1 MIFLGRERKGM
12 GKLGK
17 KARKFAKKNLQSV
30 LKRQRKVKSF
40 FKKKASKRDGRA
52 QAEDSDGERE
62 EKYSGRNN
70 EVEDFKDISLDIVF
84 GEDDSDMDGDDSDSD
99 GYLSE
104 DTSCSY
110 NGETRIENHL
120 EEYNG
125 GGDLS
130 VQNKEIHLELA
141 KKMKRLNN
149 LKAKDPE
156 FAKFLESNK
165 EHLQT
170 LRDEENY
177 SDEEESDEDGREST
191 NKMGNLSSS
200 TVDSLCELV
209 KEQNNVPAFVRLLN
223 GYRAACH
230 YGSESPTIVEDSHT
244 FCKILTFML
253 HEADNI
259 FRKILGI
266 SGSNDRKEAILELK
280 NTSKWKT
287 LKPVVKSYLRSTLF
301 LLNEVTD
308 SQILAFAL
316 TRLKASIV
324 FFAAFPPLL
333 GRLIKISVHLWA
345 TGKGTLSACSLLIIK
360 DVAVV
365 FNSNCFETCM
375 IKAYKAFI
383 DHCKF
388 VDPVLFKHQQFL
400 KSSFIELCSQDLQ
413 KAYSKAVVSI
423 QQLAKILQL
432 GLRTKK
438 EAVKKICS
446 WQYANCVDLWVAFI
460 SLNIHDYDL
469 QPLLYTII
477 QIING
482 VAVLFPGP
490 RYMPLRVKCIQWLNT
505 LSEPSGVFIPI
516 TSLVL
521 DILEYK
527 IGKESSKPG
536 KDFSFSSAVK
546 LPKHWLKSRNFQ
558 DECVFSAI
566 ELLAVH
572 FAQWSYHISFPDL
585 ATIPLIYLRKFYE
598 TTTIESLRRVV
609 KRFIDQVEQNI
620 EFVRKKRDEVTFSPN
635 DQQSVESFLQLEK
648 CGGNAPFTKYYTSV
662 IEKAGSRNLLMNGK
676 ISSLEQ
682 KKSKGKR
689 QQTPKNAIKVDL
701 AVNAEG
707 NSH

>member
-52 QAEDSDGERE
+52 QAEDSDGETE

-84 GEDDSDMDGDDSDSD
+84 GEEDSDMDGDDSDSD

-266 SGSNDRKEAILELK
+266 SGSNDRKEVILELK

-505 LSEPSGVFIPI
+505 LSESSGVFIPI

-689 QQTPKNAIKVDL
+689 QQTPKNAMNVDL

>member
-1 MIFLGRERKGM
+1 M

-30 LKRQRKVKSF
+30 LKRQRKVKTF
-40 FKKKASKRDGRA
+40 FKKKASKRDEKA
-52 QAEDSDGERE
+52 QVEDSDGERE

-70 EVEDFKDISLDIVF
+70 EVEDFKDISLDAVF
-84 GEDDSDMDGDDSDSD
+84 DEDDSDMDGDDSDSD

-125 GGDLS
+125 DDDLS
-130 VQNKEIHLELA
+130 VQKKEIHLELA

-191 NKMGNLSSS
+191 NEMGKWNSS
-200 TVDSLCELV
+200 TVDSLCKLV

-244 FCKILTFML
+244 FSKILTFMF

-266 SGSNDRKEAILELK
+266 SESNGRKEAILELK

-287 LKPVVKSYLRSTLF
+287 LKPIVKSYLRSTLF

-308 SQILAFAL
+308 SQILAFTL
-316 TRLKASIV
+316 TRLRASIV
-324 FFAAFPPLL
+324 FFAAFPLLL
-333 GRLIKISVHLWA
+333 GRLVKISVHLWA

-360 DVAVV
+360 DVATV

-388 VDPVLFKHQQFL
+388 VEPVLFKHQQFL

-413 KAYSKAVVSI
+413 KAYNKAMVSI

-432 GLRTKK
+432 GLRTKKK

-460 SLNIHDYDL
+460 SLNIRDYDL

-490 RYMPLRVKCIQWLNT
+490 RYMPLRVKCVQWLNA
-505 LSEPSGVFIPI
+505 LSVSSGVFIPI

-558 DECVFSAI
+558 DECFFSAI

-585 ATIPLIYLRKFYE
+585 ATIPLIYLRKFHE
-598 TTTIESLRRVV
+598 LTTIESLRRVV

-620 EFVRKKRDEVTFSPN
+620 EFVRKKRDEVSFSPN
-635 DQQSVESFLQLEK
+635 DQQSAESFLQLEK
-648 CGGNAPFTKYYTSV
+648 SGGNAPFTKYYASV
-662 IEKAGSRNLLMNGK
+662 IEKAGSRNLVMNGK

-689 QQTPKNAIKVDL
+689 QQIPKNAMDVDL
-701 AVNAEG
+701 TVNAEG

>member
-1 MIFLGRERKGM
+1 M

-30 LKRQRKVKSF
+30 LKRQRKVKTF
-40 FKKKASKRDGRA
+40 FKKKASKRNEKA
-52 QAEDSDGERE
+52 QVEDSDGERE

-70 EVEDFKDISLDIVF
+70 EVEDFKDISLDAVF
-84 GEDDSDMDGDDSDSD
+84 DEDDSDMEGDDSDSD

-125 GGDLS
+125 DLS
-130 VQNKEIHLELA
+130 VQKKQIHLELA

-191 NKMGNLSSS
+191 NEMGKWNSS
-200 TVDSLCELV
+200 TVDSLCKLV

-244 FCKILTFML
+244 FSKILTFMF

-266 SGSNDRKEAILELK
+266 SESNDRKEAILELK

-287 LKPVVKSYLRSTLF
+287 LKPIVKSYLRSTLF

-308 SQILAFAL
+308 SQILAFTL
-316 TRLKASIV
+316 TRLRASIV
-324 FFAAFPPLL
+324 FFAAFPLLL
-333 GRLIKISVHLWA
+333 GRLVKISVHLWA

-360 DVAVV
+360 DVASV

-388 VDPVLFKHQQFL
+388 VEPVLFKHQQFL

-413 KAYSKAVVSI
+413 KAYNKAMVSI

-432 GLRTKK
+432 GLRTKKK

-460 SLNIHDYDL
+460 SLNIRDYDL

-490 RYMPLRVKCIQWLNT
+490 RYMPLRVKCVQWLNA
-505 LSEPSGVFIPI
+505 LSVSSGVFIPI

-585 ATIPLIYLRKFYE
+585 ATIPLIYLRKFHE
-598 TTTIESLRRVV
+598 LTTIESLRRVV

-635 DQQSVESFLQLEK
+635 DQQSAESFLQLEK
-648 CGGNAPFTKYYTSV
+648 SGGNAPFTKYYASV
-662 IEKAGSRNLLMNGK
+662 IEKAGSRNLVMNGK

-689 QQTPKNAIKVDL
+689 QQIPKNAMDVDL
-701 AVNAEG
+701 TVNAEG

>member
-40 FKKKASKRDGRA
+40 FKKKASKRDERA

-70 EVEDFKDISLDIVF
+70 EVEDFKDISLDTVF

-177 SDEEESDEDGREST
+177 SDEEESDEDGRESK

-244 FCKILTFML
+244 FCKILAFML

-388 VDPVLFKHQQFL
+388 VEPVLFKHQQFL

-413 KAYSKAVVSI
+413 KAYSKAMVST

-505 LSEPSGVFIPI
+505 LSESSGVFIPI

-527 IGKESSKPG
+527 IGKESLKPG

-598 TTTIESLRRVV
+598 TTTIEGLRRVV

-689 QQTPKNAIKVDL
+689 QQTPKNAMNVDL

>member
-1 MIFLGRERKGM
+1 M

-40 FKKKASKRDGRA
+40 FKKKASKRDERA

-70 EVEDFKDISLDIVF
+70 EVEDFKDISLDTVF

-177 SDEEESDEDGREST
+177 SDEEESDEDGRESK

-200 TVDSLCELV
+200 TVDSLCEVV

-230 YGSESPTIVEDSHT
+230 YGSESPTIVEESHT

-287 LKPVVKSYLRSTLF
+287 LKPAVKSYLRSTLF

-388 VDPVLFKHQQFL
+388 VEPVLFKHQQFL

-413 KAYSKAVVSI
+413 KAYSKAMVST

-505 LSEPSGVFIPI
+505 LSESSGVFIPI

-598 TTTIESLRRVV
+598 TTTIEGLRRVV

-689 QQTPKNAIKVDL
+689 QQTPKNAMKLDL

>member
-1 MIFLGRERKGM
+1 M

-40 FKKKASKRDGRA
+40 FKKKASKRDERA

-70 EVEDFKDISLDIVF
+70 EVEDFKDISLDSVF
-84 GEDDSDMDGDDSDSD
+84 AEDDSDMDGDDSDSD

-125 GGDLS
+125 GDDLS

-141 KKMKRLNN
+141 KKIKRLNN

-191 NKMGNLSSS
+191 DKMGNLSSS

-287 LKPVVKSYLRSTLF
+287 LKPLVKSYLRSTLF

-308 SQILAFAL
+308 SQILALAL

-388 VDPVLFKHQQFL
+388 VEPVLFKHQQFL

-413 KAYSKAVVSI
+413 KAYSKAMVSI

-505 LSEPSGVFIPI
+505 LSESSGVFIPI

-527 IGKESSKPG
+527 IGKEGSKPG

-566 ELLAVH
+566 ELLAAH

-585 ATIPLIYLRKFYE
+585 ATIPLIYLRKFHE
-598 TTTIESLRRVV
+598 MTTIESLRRVV

-676 ISSLEQ
+676 ISSLEL

-689 QQTPKNAIKVDL
+689 QQTPKNAMDVDL

-707 NSH
+707 KFTLK

>member
-1 MIFLGRERKGM
+1 M

-40 FKKKASKRDGRA
+40 FKKKASKRDERA

-70 EVEDFKDISLDIVF
+70 EVEDFKDISLDTVF

-244 FCKILTFML
+244 FCKILAFML

-287 LKPVVKSYLRSTLF
+287 LKPAVKSYLRSTLF

-388 VDPVLFKHQQFL
+388 VEPVLFKHQQFL

-505 LSEPSGVFIPI
+505 LSESSGVFIPI

-598 TTTIESLRRVV
+598 TTTIEGLRRVV

-689 QQTPKNAIKVDL
+689 QQTPKNAMNVDL

>member
-1 MIFLGRERKGM
+1 M

-40 FKKKASKRDGRA
+40 FKKKASKRDERA

-70 EVEDFKDISLDIVF
+70 EVEDFKDISLDSVF
-84 GEDDSDMDGDDSDSD
+84 AEDDSDMDGDDSDSD

-125 GGDLS
+125 GDDLS

-191 NKMGNLSSS
+191 DKMGNLSSS

-287 LKPVVKSYLRSTLF
+287 LKPLVKSYLRSTLF

-388 VDPVLFKHQQFL
+388 VEPVLFKHQQFL

-413 KAYSKAVVSI
+413 KAYSKAMVSI

-432 GLRTKK
+432 GLRTQK

-505 LSEPSGVFIPI
+505 LSESSGVFIPI

-521 DILEYK
+521 DLLEYK
-527 IGKESSKPG
+527 IGKEGSKPG

-566 ELLAVH
+566 ELLAAH

-585 ATIPLIYLRKFYE
+585 ATIPLIYLRKFHE
-598 TTTIESLRRVV
+598 MTTIESLRRVV

-676 ISSLEQ
+676 ISSLGQ

-689 QQTPKNAIKVDL
+689 QQTPKNAMDVDL

-707 NSH
+707 KFTLK

>member
-40 FKKKASKRDGRA
+40 FKKKASKRDERA

-70 EVEDFKDISLDIVF
+70 EVEDFKDISLDTVF

-244 FCKILTFML
+244 FCKILAFML

-388 VDPVLFKHQQFL
+388 VEPVLFKHQQFL

-505 LSEPSGVFIPI
+505 LSESSGVFIPI

-527 IGKESSKPG
+527 IGKESLKPG

-598 TTTIESLRRVV
+598 TTTIEGLRRVV

-689 QQTPKNAIKVDL
+689 QQTPKNAMKLDL

>member
-1 MIFLGRERKGM
+1 M

-30 LKRQRKVKSF
+30 LKRQRKVKTF
-40 FKKKASKRDGRA
+40 FKKKASKRDEKA
-52 QAEDSDGERE
+52 QVEDSDGERE

-70 EVEDFKDISLDIVF
+70 EVEDFKDISLDAVF
-84 GEDDSDMDGDDSDSD
+84 DEDDSDMEGDDSDSD

-125 GGDLS
+125 DLS
-130 VQNKEIHLELA
+130 VQKKQIHLELA

-170 LRDEENY
+170 LRDEENQY

-191 NKMGNLSSS
+191 NEMGKWNSS
-200 TVDSLCELV
+200 TVDSLCKLV

-244 FCKILTFML
+244 FSKILTFM
-253 HEADNI
+253 
-259 FRKILGI
+259 
-266 SGSNDRKEAILELK
+266 KEAILELK

-287 LKPVVKSYLRSTLF
+287 LKPIVKSYLRSTLF

-308 SQILAFAL
+308 SQILAFTL
-316 TRLKASIV
+316 TRLRASIV
-324 FFAAFPPLL
+324 FFAAFPLLL
-333 GRLIKISVHLWA
+333 GRLVKISVHLWA

-360 DVAVV
+360 DVASV

-388 VDPVLFKHQQFL
+388 VEPVLFKHQQFL

-413 KAYSKAVVSI
+413 KAYNKAMVSI

-432 GLRTKK
+432 GLRTKKK

-460 SLNIHDYDL
+460 SLNIRDYDL

-490 RYMPLRVKCIQWLNT
+490 RYMPLRVKCVQWLNA
-505 LSEPSGVFIPI
+505 LSVSSGVFIPI

-585 ATIPLIYLRKFYE
+585 ATIPLIYLRKFHE
-598 TTTIESLRRVV
+598 LTTIESLRRVV

-635 DQQSVESFLQLEK
+635 DQQSAESFLQLEK
-648 CGGNAPFTKYYTSV
+648 SGGNAPFTKYYASV
-662 IEKAGSRNLLMNGK
+662 IEKAGSRNLVMNGK

-689 QQTPKNAIKVDL
+689 QQIPKNAMDVDL
-701 AVNAEG
+701 TVNAEG

>member
-40 FKKKASKRDGRA
+40 FKKKASKRDERA

-70 EVEDFKDISLDIVF
+70 EVEDFKDISLDAVF

-230 YGSESPTIVEDSHT
+230 YGSESPTIVEESHT

-388 VDPVLFKHQQFL
+388 VEPVLFKHQQFL

-413 KAYSKAVVSI
+413 KAYSKAMVST

-505 LSEPSGVFIPI
+505 LSESSGVFIPI

-585 ATIPLIYLRKFYE
+585 ATIPLIYLRKFHE
-598 TTTIESLRRVV
+598 TTTVESLRRVV

-689 QQTPKNAIKVDL
+689 QQTPKNAMNVDL

>member
-1 MIFLGRERKGM
+1 M

-40 FKKKASKRDGRA
+40 FKKKASKRDERA

-70 EVEDFKDISLDIVF
+70 EVEDFKDISLDTVF

-170 LRDEENY
+170 LRDEENQY

-200 TVDSLCELV
+200 TVDSLCEVV

-230 YGSESPTIVEDSHT
+230 YGSESPTIVEESDT

-287 LKPVVKSYLRSTLF
+287 LKPAVKSYLRSTLF

-388 VDPVLFKHQQFL
+388 VEPVLFKHQQFL

-413 KAYSKAVVSI
+413 KAYSKAMVST

-505 LSEPSGVFIPI
+505 LSESSGVFIPI

-527 IGKESSKPG
+527 IGKESLKPG

-585 ATIPLIYLRKFYE
+585 ATIPLIYLRKFHE
-598 TTTIESLRRVV
+598 TTTVESLRRVV

-689 QQTPKNAIKVDL
+689 QQTPKNAMNVDL

>member
-1 MIFLGRERKGM
+1 M

-40 FKKKASKRDGRA
+40 FKKKASKRDERA

-70 EVEDFKDISLDIVF
+70 EVEDFKDISLDAVF

-130 VQNKEIHLELA
+130 VQNKEIHLELE

-316 TRLKASIV
+316 TRLKASMV

-375 IKAYKAFI
+375 IKSYKAFI

-505 LSEPSGVFIPI
+505 LSESSGVFIPI

-536 KDFSFSSAVK
+536 KVFSFSSAVK

-689 QQTPKNAIKVDL
+689 QQTPKNAMKVDL

>member
-1 MIFLGRERKGM
+1 M

-40 FKKKASKRDGRA
+40 FKKKASKRDERA

-70 EVEDFKDISLDIVF
+70 EVEDFKDISLDTVF

-230 YGSESPTIVEDSHT
+230 YGSESPTIVEESHT

-287 LKPVVKSYLRSTLF
+287 LKPAVKSYLRSTLF

-388 VDPVLFKHQQFL
+388 VEPVLFKHQQFL

-505 LSEPSGVFIPI
+505 LSESSGVFIPI

-585 ATIPLIYLRKFYE
+585 ATIPLIYLRKFHE
-598 TTTIESLRRVV
+598 TTTVESLRRVV

-689 QQTPKNAIKVDL
+689 QQTPKNAMKLDL

>member
-40 FKKKASKRDGRA
+40 FKKKASKRDERA

-70 EVEDFKDISLDIVF
+70 EVEDFKDISLDAVF

-200 TVDSLCELV
+200 TVDSLCEVV

-244 FCKILTFML
+244 FCKILAFML

-388 VDPVLFKHQQFL
+388 VEPVLFKHQQFL

-505 LSEPSGVFIPI
+505 LSESSGVFIPI

-527 IGKESSKPG
+527 IGKESLKPG

-585 ATIPLIYLRKFYE
+585 ATIPLIYLRKFHE
-598 TTTIESLRRVV
+598 TTTVESLRRVV

-689 QQTPKNAIKVDL
+689 QQTPKNAMKLDL

>member
-1 MIFLGRERKGM
+1 M

-40 FKKKASKRDGRA
+40 FKKKASKRDERA

-70 EVEDFKDISLDIVF
+70 EVEDFKDISLDAVF

-130 VQNKEIHLELA
+130 VQNKEIHLELE

-375 IKAYKAFI
+375 IKSYKAFI

-505 LSEPSGVFIPI
+505 LSESSGVFIPI

-536 KDFSFSSAVK
+536 KVFSFSSAVK

-689 QQTPKNAIKVDL
+689 QQTPKNAMKVDL

>member
-1 MIFLGRERKGM
+1 M

-40 FKKKASKRDGRA
+40 FKKKASKRDERA

-70 EVEDFKDISLDIVF
+70 EVEDFKDISLDAVF

-130 VQNKEIHLELA
+130 VQNKEIHLELE

-266 SGSNDRKEAILELK
+266 SGSSDRKEAILELK

-316 TRLKASIV
+316 TRLKASMV

-365 FNSNCFETCM
+365 FNSNYFETCM
-375 IKAYKAFI
+375 IKSYKAFI

-423 QQLAKILQL
+423 KQLAKILQL

-469 QPLLYTII
+469 QPLLYMII

-505 LSEPSGVFIPI
+505 LSESSGVFIPI

-536 KDFSFSSAVK
+536 KDFNFSSAVK

-689 QQTPKNAIKVDL
+689 QQTPKNAMKVDL

>member
-40 FKKKASKRDGRA
+40 FKKKASKRDERA

-70 EVEDFKDISLDIVF
+70 EVEDFKDISLDAVF

-244 FCKILTFML
+244 FCKILAFML

-287 LKPVVKSYLRSTLF
+287 LKPAVKSYLRSTLF

-413 KAYSKAVVSI
+413 KAYSKAMVST

-505 LSEPSGVFIPI
+505 LSESSGVFIPI

-598 TTTIESLRRVV
+598 TTTIEGLRRVV

-689 QQTPKNAIKVDL
+689 QQTPKNAMKLDL

>member
-1 MIFLGRERKGM
+1 M

-40 FKKKASKRDGRA
+40 FKKKASKRDERA

-70 EVEDFKDISLDIVF
+70 EVEDFKDISLDSVF
-84 GEDDSDMDGDDSDSD
+84 AEDDSDMDGDDSDSD

-125 GGDLS
+125 GDDLS

-191 NKMGNLSSS
+191 DKMGNLSSS

-287 LKPVVKSYLRSTLF
+287 LKPLVKSYLRSTLF

-388 VDPVLFKHQQFL
+388 VEPVLFKHQQFL

-413 KAYSKAVVSI
+413 KAYSKAMVSI

-505 LSEPSGVFIPI
+505 LSESSGVFIPI

-527 IGKESSKPG
+527 IGKEGSKPG

-566 ELLAVH
+566 ELLAAH
-572 FAQWSYHISFPDL
+572 FSQWSYHISFPDL
-585 ATIPLIYLRKFYE
+585 ATIPLIYLRKFHDM
-598 TTTIESLRRVV
+598 TTIESLRRVV

-689 QQTPKNAIKVDL
+689 QQTPKNAMDVDL

-707 NSH
+707 KLTLK

>member
-266 SGSNDRKEAILELK
+266 SGSNDRKEVILELK

-375 IKAYKAFI
+375 IKVYKAFI

-505 LSEPSGVFIPI
+505 LSESSGVFIPI

-689 QQTPKNAIKVDL
+689 QQTPKNAMNVDL

>member
-1 MIFLGRERKGM
+1 M

-40 FKKKASKRDGRA
+40 FKKKASKRDERA

-70 EVEDFKDISLDIVF
+70 EVEDFKDISLDVVF
-84 GEDDSDMDGDDSDSD
+84 GEDNSDMDGDDSDSD

-125 GGDLS
+125 DGDLS

-177 SDEEESDEDGREST
+177 SDEEESDEDGKEST

-230 YGSESPTIVEDSHT
+230 YGSESPTIVKDSHT

-388 VDPVLFKHQQFL
+388 VEPVLFKHQQFL

-413 KAYSKAVVSI
+413 KAYSKAMVSI

-505 LSEPSGVFIPI
+505 LSESSGVFIPI

-585 ATIPLIYLRKFYE
+585 ATIPLIYLRKFHE

-676 ISSLEQ
+676 ISSLDQ

-689 QQTPKNAIKVDL
+689 QQTPKNAMNVDL

>member
-1 MIFLGRERKGM
+1 M

-40 FKKKASKRDGRA
+40 FKKKASKRDERA

-70 EVEDFKDISLDIVF
+70 EVEDFKDISLDTVF

-200 TVDSLCELV
+200 TVDSLCEVV

-230 YGSESPTIVEDSHT
+230 YGSESPTIVEESDT

-287 LKPVVKSYLRSTLF
+287 LKPAVKSYLRSTLF

-388 VDPVLFKHQQFL
+388 VEPVLFKHQQFL

-413 KAYSKAVVSI
+413 KAYSKAMVST

-505 LSEPSGVFIPI
+505 LSESSGVFIPI

-527 IGKESSKPG
+527 IGKESLKPG

-585 ATIPLIYLRKFYE
+585 ATIPLIYLRKFHE
-598 TTTIESLRRVV
+598 TTTVESLRRVV

-689 QQTPKNAIKVDL
+689 QQTPKNAMNVDL

>member
-1 MIFLGRERKGM
+1 M

-40 FKKKASKRDGRA
+40 FKKKASKRDERA

-70 EVEDFKDISLDIVF
+70 EVEDFKDISLDSVF
-84 GEDDSDMDGDDSDSD
+84 AEDDSDMDGDDSDSD

-104 DTSCSY
+104 DTSWSY

-125 GGDLS
+125 GDDLS

-191 NKMGNLSSS
+191 DKMGNLSSS
-200 TVDSLCELV
+200 TVNSLCELV

-287 LKPVVKSYLRSTLF
+287 LKPLVKSYLRSTLF

-388 VDPVLFKHQQFL
+388 VEPVLFKHQQFL

-413 KAYSKAVVSI
+413 KAYSKAMVSI

-505 LSEPSGVFIPI
+505 LSESSGVFIPI

-527 IGKESSKPG
+527 IGKEGSKPG

-566 ELLAVH
+566 ELLAAH

-585 ATIPLIYLRKFYE
+585 ATIPLIYLRKFHE
-598 TTTIESLRRVV
+598 TTTTESLRRVV

-689 QQTPKNAIKVDL
+689 QQTPKNAMDVDL

-707 NSH
+707 KFTLK

>member
-40 FKKKASKRDGRA
+40 FKKKASKRDERA

-70 EVEDFKDISLDIVF
+70 EVEDFKDISLDTVF

-200 TVDSLCELV
+200 TVDSLCEVV

-230 YGSESPTIVEDSHT
+230 YGSESPTIVEESHT

-287 LKPVVKSYLRSTLF
+287 LKPAVKSYLRSTLF

-505 LSEPSGVFIPI
+505 LSESSGVFIPI

-527 IGKESSKPG
+527 IGKESLKPG

-585 ATIPLIYLRKFYE
+585 ATIPLIYLRKFHE
-598 TTTIESLRRVV
+598 TTTVESLRRVV

-689 QQTPKNAIKVDL
+689 QQTPKNAMNVDL

>member
-1 MIFLGRERKGM
+1 M

-40 FKKKASKRDGRA
+40 FKKKASKRDERA

-70 EVEDFKDISLDIVF
+70 EVEDFKDISLDSVF
-84 GEDDSDMDGDDSDSD
+84 AEDDSDMDGDDSDSD

-104 DTSCSY
+104 DTSWSY

-125 GGDLS
+125 GDDLS

-191 NKMGNLSSS
+191 DKMGNLSSS

-287 LKPVVKSYLRSTLF
+287 LKPIVKSYLRSTLF

-308 SQILAFAL
+308 SQILGFAL

-388 VDPVLFKHQQFL
+388 VEPVLFKHQQFL

-413 KAYSKAVVSI
+413 KAYSKAMVSI

-505 LSEPSGVFIPI
+505 LSESSGVFIPI

-527 IGKESSKPG
+527 IGKEGSKPG

-566 ELLAVH
+566 ELLAAQ
-572 FAQWSYHISFPDL
+572 FAQWSYHVSFPDL
-585 ATIPLIYLRKFYE
+585 ATIPLIYLRKFHE
-598 TTTIESLRRVV
+598 MTTIESLRRVV

-676 ISSLEQ
+676 ISSLEL

-689 QQTPKNAIKVDL
+689 QQTPKNAMDVDL

-707 NSH
+707 KFTLK

>member
-1 MIFLGRERKGM
+1 
-12 GKLGK
+12 
-17 KARKFAKKNLQSV
+17 
-30 LKRQRKVKSF
+30 
-40 FKKKASKRDGRA
+40 
-52 QAEDSDGERE
+52 
-62 EKYSGRNN
+62 
-70 EVEDFKDISLDIVF
+70 
-84 GEDDSDMDGDDSDSD
+84 MDGDDSDSD

-120 EEYNG
+120 EESNG
-125 GGDLS
+125 SDDLL

-170 LRDEENY
+170 LRDEENQY

-287 LKPVVKSYLRSTLF
+287 LKPIVKSYLRSTLF

-375 IKAYKAFI
+375 VKAYKAFI

-388 VDPVLFKHQQFL
+388 VEPVLFKHQQFL

-413 KAYSKAVVSI
+413 KAYSKAMVSI

-438 EAVKKICS
+438 VFTQKATLEAVKKICS

-477 QIING
+477 QVING

-505 LSEPSGVFIPI
+505 VSESSGVFIPI

-527 IGKESSKPG
+527 IGKEGSKPG

-546 LPKHWLKSRNFQ
+546 VGTNFTYPEPGFLCGLHGEALPKHWLKSRNFQ
-558 DECVFSAI
+558 DKCVFSAI
-566 ELLAVH
+566 ELLAAH

-585 ATIPLIYLRKFYE
+585 ATIPLIYLRKFHE
-598 TTTIESLRRVV
+598 MTTIESLRRVV
-609 KRFIDQVEQNI
+609 KRFIDQVHDFFSKSKVEQNI

-689 QQTPKNAIKVDL
+689 QQTPKNAMDVDL

>member
-1 MIFLGRERKGM
+1 M

-40 FKKKASKRDGRA
+40 FKKKASKRDERA

-70 EVEDFKDISLDIVF
+70 EVEDFKDISLDSVF
-84 GEDDSDMDGDDSDSD
+84 AEDDSDMDGDDSDSD

-125 GGDLS
+125 GDDLS

-170 LRDEENY
+170 LRDEENQY

-191 NKMGNLSSS
+191 DKMGNLSSS
-200 TVDSLCELV
+200 TVNSLCELV

-287 LKPVVKSYLRSTLF
+287 LKPLVKSYLRSTLF

-333 GRLIKISVHLWA
+333 DRLIKISVHLWA

-360 DVAVV
+360 DVAAV

-388 VDPVLFKHQQFL
+388 VEPVLFKHQQFL

-413 KAYSKAVVSI
+413 KAYSKAMVSI

-505 LSEPSGVFIPI
+505 LSESSGVFIPI

-527 IGKESSKPG
+527 IGKEGSKPG

-566 ELLAVH
+566 ELLAAQ
-572 FAQWSYHISFPDL
+572 FAQWSYHVSFPDL
-585 ATIPLIYLRKFYE
+585 ATIPLIYLRKFHE
-598 TTTIESLRRVV
+598 MTTIESLRRVV

-689 QQTPKNAIKVDL
+689 QQTPKNAMDVDL

>member
-52 QAEDSDGERE
+52 QAEDSDGETE

-84 GEDDSDMDGDDSDSD
+84 GEEDSDMDGDDSDSD

-156 FAKFLESNK
+156 FAKFLESSK

>member
-40 FKKKASKRDGRA
+40 FKKKASKRDERA

-70 EVEDFKDISLDIVF
+70 EVEDFKDISLDTVF

-177 SDEEESDEDGREST
+177 SDEEESDEDGRESK

-244 FCKILTFML
+244 FCKILAFML

-505 LSEPSGVFIPI
+505 LSESSGVFIPI

-585 ATIPLIYLRKFYE
+585 ATIPLIYLRKFHE
-598 TTTIESLRRVV
+598 TTTVESLRRVV

-689 QQTPKNAIKVDL
+689 QQTPKNAMKLDL

>member
-1 MIFLGRERKGM
+1 M

-40 FKKKASKRDGRA
+40 FKKKASKRDERA
-52 QAEDSDGERE
+52 QADDSDGERE

-70 EVEDFKDISLDIVF
+70 EVEDFKDISLDAVF

-130 VQNKEIHLELA
+130 VQNKEIHLELE

-165 EHLQT
+165 ERLQT

-316 TRLKASIV
+316 TRLKASMV

-388 VDPVLFKHQQFL
+388 VEPVLFKHQQFL

-505 LSEPSGVFIPI
+505 LSESSGVFIPI

-536 KDFSFSSAVK
+536 KVFSFSSAVK

-689 QQTPKNAIKVDL
+689 QQTPKNAMKVDL

>member
-1 MIFLGRERKGM
+1 M

-40 FKKKASKRDGRA
+40 FKKKASKRDERA

-70 EVEDFKDISLDIVF
+70 EVEDFKDISLDTVF

-177 SDEEESDEDGREST
+177 SDEEESDEDGRESK

-200 TVDSLCELV
+200 TVDSLCEVV

-230 YGSESPTIVEDSHT
+230 YGSESPTIVEESHT

-287 LKPVVKSYLRSTLF
+287 LKPAVKSYLRSTLF

-505 LSEPSGVFIPI
+505 LSESSGVFIPI

-527 IGKESSKPG
+527 IGKESLKPG

-598 TTTIESLRRVV
+598 TTTIEGLRRVV

-689 QQTPKNAIKVDL
+689 QQTPKNAMNVDL

>member
-52 QAEDSDGERE
+52 QAEDSDGETE

-84 GEDDSDMDGDDSDSD
+84 GEEDSDMDGDDSDSD

-266 SGSNDRKEAILELK
+266 SGSNDRKEVILELK

-333 GRLIKISVHLWA
+333 GKLIKISVHLWA

-505 LSEPSGVFIPI
+505 LSESSGVFIPI

-689 QQTPKNAIKVDL
+689 QQTPKNAMNVDL

>member
-1 MIFLGRERKGM
+1 M

-30 LKRQRKVKSF
+30 LKRQRKVKTF
-40 FKKKASKRDGRA
+40 FKKKASKRDEKA
-52 QAEDSDGERE
+52 QVEDSDGERE

-70 EVEDFKDISLDIVF
+70 EVEDFKDISLDAVF
-84 GEDDSDMDGDDSDSD
+84 DEDDSDMDGDDSDSD

-120 EEYNG
+120 EEYNVD
-125 GGDLS
+125 GDLS
-130 VQNKEIHLELA
+130 VQKKQIHLELA

-191 NKMGNLSSS
+191 NEMGKWNSS
-200 TVDSLCELV
+200 TVDSLCKLV

-244 FCKILTFML
+244 FSKILTFMF

-266 SGSNDRKEAILELK
+266 SESNDRKEAILELK

-287 LKPVVKSYLRSTLF
+287 LKPIVKSYLRSTLF

-308 SQILAFAL
+308 SQILAFTL
-316 TRLKASIV
+316 TRLRASIV
-324 FFAAFPPLL
+324 FFAAFPLLL
-333 GRLIKISVHLWA
+333 GRLVKISVHLWA

-360 DVAVV
+360 DVATV

-388 VDPVLFKHQQFL
+388 VEPVLFKHQQFL

-413 KAYSKAVVSI
+413 KAYNKAMVSI

-432 GLRTKK
+432 GLRTKKK

-460 SLNIHDYDL
+460 SLNIRDYDL

-490 RYMPLRVKCIQWLNT
+490 RYMPLRVKCVQWLNA
-505 LSEPSGVFIPI
+505 LSVSSGVFIPI

-558 DECVFSAI
+558 DECFFSAI

-585 ATIPLIYLRKFYE
+585 ATIPLIYLRKFHE
-598 TTTIESLRRVV
+598 LTTIESLRHVV

-620 EFVRKKRDEVTFSPN
+620 EFVRKKRDEVSFSPN
-635 DQQSVESFLQLEK
+635 DQQSAESFLQLEK
-648 CGGNAPFTKYYTSV
+648 SGGNAPFTKYYASV
-662 IEKAGSRNLLMNGK
+662 IEKAGSRNLVMNGK

-689 QQTPKNAIKVDL
+689 QQIPKNAMDVDL
-701 AVNAEG
+701 TVNAEG

>member
-1 MIFLGRERKGM
+1 M

-40 FKKKASKRDGRA
+40 FKKKASKRDERA

-70 EVEDFKDISLDIVF
+70 EVEDFKDISLDSVF
-84 GEDDSDMDGDDSDSD
+84 AEDDSDMDGDDSDSD

-125 GGDLS
+125 GDDLS

-156 FAKFLESNK
+156 FAEFLESNK

-177 SDEEESDEDGREST
+177 SDEEDSDEDGREST
-191 NKMGNLSSS
+191 DKMGNLSSS
-200 TVDSLCELV
+200 TVNSLCELV

-287 LKPVVKSYLRSTLF
+287 LKPLVKSYLRSTLF

-388 VDPVLFKHQQFL
+388 VEPVLFKHQQFL
-400 KSSFIELCSQDLQ
+400 KSSLIELCSQDLQ
-413 KAYSKAVVSI
+413 KAYSKAMVSI

-505 LSEPSGVFIPI
+505 LSESSGVFIPI

-527 IGKESSKPG
+527 IGKEGSKPG

-566 ELLAVH
+566 ELLAAH
-572 FAQWSYHISFPDL
+572 FAQWSYHVSFPDL
-585 ATIPLIYLRKFYE
+585 ATIPLIYLRKFHE
-598 TTTIESLRRVV
+598 MTTIESLRRVV

-689 QQTPKNAIKVDL
+689 QQTPKNAMDVDL

>member
-1 MIFLGRERKGM
+1 M

-30 LKRQRKVKSF
+30 LKRQRKVKTF
-40 FKKKASKRDGRA
+40 FKKKASKRDEKA
-52 QAEDSDGERE
+52 QVEDSDGERE

-70 EVEDFKDISLDIVF
+70 EVEDFKDISLDAVF
-84 GEDDSDMDGDDSDSD
+84 DEDDSDMEGDDSDSD

-125 GGDLS
+125 DLS
-130 VQNKEIHLELA
+130 VQKKQIHLELA

-191 NKMGNLSSS
+191 NEMGKWNSS
-200 TVDSLCELV
+200 TVDSLCKLV

-244 FCKILTFML
+244 FSKILTFMF

-266 SGSNDRKEAILELK
+266 SESNDRKEAILELK

-287 LKPVVKSYLRSTLF
+287 LKPIVKSYLRSTLF

-308 SQILAFAL
+308 SQILAFTL
-316 TRLKASIV
+316 TRLRASIV
-324 FFAAFPPLL
+324 FFAAFPLLL
-333 GRLIKISVHLWA
+333 GRLVKISVHLWA

-360 DVAVV
+360 DVASV

-388 VDPVLFKHQQFL
+388 VEPVLFKHQQFL

-413 KAYSKAVVSI
+413 KAYNKAMVSI

-432 GLRTKK
+432 GLRTKKK

-460 SLNIHDYDL
+460 SLNIRDYDL

-490 RYMPLRVKCIQWLNT
+490 RYMPLRVKCVQWLNA
-505 LSEPSGVFIPI
+505 LSVSSGVFIPI

-558 DECVFSAI
+558 DDV
-566 ELLAVH
+566 
-572 FAQWSYHISFPDL
+572 
-585 ATIPLIYLRKFYE
+585 
-598 TTTIESLRRVV
+598 
-609 KRFIDQVEQNI
+609 FIDQVEQNI

-635 DQQSVESFLQLEK
+635 DQQSAESFLQLEK
-648 CGGNAPFTKYYTSV
+648 SGGNAPFTKYYASV
-662 IEKAGSRNLLMNGK
+662 IEKAGSRNLVMNGK

-689 QQTPKNAIKVDL
+689 QQIPKNAMDVDL
-701 AVNAEG
+701 TVNAEG

>member
-1 MIFLGRERKGM
+1 M

-40 FKKKASKRDGRA
+40 FKKKASKRDERA

-70 EVEDFKDISLDIVF
+70 EVEDFKDISLDTVF

-230 YGSESPTIVEDSHT
+230 YGSESPTIVEESHT

-287 LKPVVKSYLRSTLF
+287 LKPAVKSYLRSTLF

-388 VDPVLFKHQQFL
+388 VEPVLFKHQQFL

-505 LSEPSGVFIPI
+505 LSESSGVFIPI

-527 IGKESSKPG
+527 IGKESLKPG

-585 ATIPLIYLRKFYE
+585 ATIPLIYLRKFHE
-598 TTTIESLRRVV
+598 TTTVESLRRVV

-689 QQTPKNAIKVDL
+689 QQTPKNAMKLDL

>member
-52 QAEDSDGERE
+52 QAEDSDGETE

-84 GEDDSDMDGDDSDSD
+84 GEEDSDMDGDDSDSD

-266 SGSNDRKEAILELK
+266 SGSNDRKEVILELK

-505 LSEPSGVFIPI
+505 LSESSGVFIPI

>member
-1 MIFLGRERKGM
+1 M

-40 FKKKASKRDGRA
+40 FKKKASKRDERA

-70 EVEDFKDISLDIVF
+70 EVEDFKDISLDTVF

-244 FCKILTFML
+244 FCKILAFML

-287 LKPVVKSYLRSTLF
+287 LKPAVKSYLRSTLF

-388 VDPVLFKHQQFL
+388 VEPVLFKHQQFL

-413 KAYSKAVVSI
+413 KAYSKAMVST

-505 LSEPSGVFIPI
+505 LSESSGVFIPI

-598 TTTIESLRRVV
+598 TTTIEGLRRVV

-689 QQTPKNAIKVDL
+689 QQTPKNAMNVDL